1 MSKFA
6 EQFETYNPKDK
17 KQRGQNLTSVEQ
29 IQELATKPTSL
40 IIMILLCVI
49 LGMRFSLGRFKVRL
63 HQ

>member
-49 LGMRFSLGRFKVRL
+49 LGMTL
-63 HQ
+63 